1 MIEYISN
8 DYDQDPAEKL
18 RIFLNAFE
26 GITIINESTRDES
39 IDITMNQAEDLIV
52 ILKQMIN
59 QKKRIINTH
68 C

>member
-8 DYDQDPAEKL
+8 DYDQEPEEKL
-18 RIFLNAFE
+18 RIFFNAFE
-26 GITIINESTRDES
+26 GITIINESNRDES

-59 QKKRIINTH
+59 QKKKDYL
-68 C
+68 

>member
-8 DYDQDPAEKL
+8 DYDQEPEEKL
-18 RIFLNAFE
+18 RIFFNSFE
-26 GITIINESTRDES
+26 GITIINESNRDES

-59 QKKRIINTH
+59 QWQDQQKPD
-68 C
+68 